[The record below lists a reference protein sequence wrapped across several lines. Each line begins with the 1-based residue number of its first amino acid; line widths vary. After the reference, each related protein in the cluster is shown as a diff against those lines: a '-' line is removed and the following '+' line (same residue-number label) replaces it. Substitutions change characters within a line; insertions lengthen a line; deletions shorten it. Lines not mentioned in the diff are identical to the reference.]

1 MNSSIESVKTESMMK
16 NMMDSISDNR
26 IGTGL
31 SINLRTHYILAVL
44 YLFLLALVMMIVCYL
59 TYRYQVRRRSRRAS
73 YQRIGDDDKPPTYQM
88 VYFSES
94 PPKYGSLVSR
104 PPPDYGTIA
113 KI

>member
-1 MNSSIESVKTESMMK
+1 MNSSKESVKTESMMA
-16 NMMDSISDNR
+16 NMMDSISDNK
-26 IGTGL
+26 TGL
-31 SINLRTHYILAVL
+31 MSINLRTHYIFALL